1 MRHLHTVKIVCSNH
15 TTATKFSRSVNFL
28 TLLIIVNEILPI
40 SKFCCGGRIVMQES
54 AKLFYAGA
62 IPVRNSI
69 SGQWHSWLAHS
80 PDKTEVD
87 GSNPSCP
94 TSLEGIAERICRCL
108 LNR

>member
-28 TLLIIVNEILPI
+28 TLLVIVNEILPI

-62 IPVRNSI
+62 IPVRNSNFA
-69 SGQWHSWLAHS
+69 GLTQW
-80 PDKTEVD
+80 
-87 GSNPSCP
+87 
-94 TSLEGIAERICRCL
+94 
-108 LNR
+108 